1 MKNKYIADWI
11 SKRKTEL
18 WQQMQDCMA
27 GDDDDKWLRLKGAYD
42 ILEEFNLYIF
52 STYIPRK
59 KKENE

>member
-27 GDDDDKWLRLKGAYD
+27 ADDDDKWLRLKGAYD

-52 STYIPRK
+52 STYIPRE